1 MAQTVAFDLVAPEK
15 LLLSEDVEMVV
26 LPGVEGDIGV
36 LPGHAPV
43 ITQIR
48 MGQICVFEA
57 GQVVKRLFVEGGFAE
72 VMPERCTVL
81 AEEATPLDD
90 IETSAVE
97 QHIKNL
103 RDEMSLASGEEEKAV
118 AGMVAARRT
127 DRRDPVAGTRP
138 AAAVAQSADDSLH
151 PARSP

>member
-1 MAQTVAFDLVAPEK
+1 MADKVALDLVAPEK
-15 LLLSEDVEMVV
+15 LLLSEEVEMVV

-48 MGQICVFEA
+48 MGTICVFES

-81 AEEATPLDD
+81 AEDATPLED
-90 IETSAVE
+90 IDVSVVE
-97 QHIKNL
+97 QHIRNL
-103 RDEMSLASGEEEKAV
+103 RDELSLAGGEDEKSALEATIAV
-118 AGMVAARRT
+118 ENAKLEAVNH
-127 DRRDPVAGTRP
+127 PVY
-138 AAAVAQSADDSLH
+138 
-151 PARSP
+151 

>member
-1 MAQTVAFDLVAPEK
+1 MADTVAFDLVAPEK

-48 MGQICVFEA
+48 MGQICVFEG

-103 RDEMSLASGEEEKAV
+103 RDEMSLAGGEEEKA
-118 AGMVAARRT
+118 ALEAAIVVEQAKLEAVNN
-127 DRRDPVAGTRP
+127 PVY
-138 AAAVAQSADDSLH
+138 
-151 PARSP
+151 